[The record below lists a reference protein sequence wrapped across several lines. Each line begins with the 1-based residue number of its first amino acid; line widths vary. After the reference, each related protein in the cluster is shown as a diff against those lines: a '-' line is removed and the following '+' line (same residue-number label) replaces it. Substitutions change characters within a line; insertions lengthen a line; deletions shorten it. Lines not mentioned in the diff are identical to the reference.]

1 MNILPTPKEK
11 KEYIVEVLIE
21 DKIDLGTNIFAIS
34 EDEAM
39 DKADE
44 LIREQNSKYEDS
56 TIDIIKVTELVTN
69 KNK

>member
-44 LIREQNSKYEDS
+44 LIREQNSQYEDS

>member
-44 LIREQNSKYEDS
+44 LIREQNSQYEDS
-56 TIDIIKVTELVTN
+56 IIDIIKVTELVTN